1 MSDAEVK
8 ETATYILF
16 PEYPFLYLMKEFR
29 GRTMTKENWTEV
41 IQALKTGGTYKL
53 TNCISKAGKEY
64 TTLIT
69 GISKD
74 GKELITELA
83 PLHPL
88 EIKCPKSGRPVD
100 DAGKFFA
107 FPGFPR
113 LYCAKELF
121 GRKMSVED
129 FVAILT
135 RPGEPVQFGEFISKK
150 GKPYTAKLRY
160 NAETNR
166 IDLVFDDNKSTGNK
180 PYKSKTFSDS
190 KEQDVEDD
198 IPGF

>member
-1 MSDAEVK
+1 MSEEIK
-8 ETATYILF
+8 ETATYFLF
-16 PEYPFLYLMKEFR
+16 PGHPFLYLMKEFR
-29 GRTMTKENWTEV
+29 GREMTKEIWSEV
-41 IQALKTGGTYKL
+41 IHTIQSGGTYKL
-53 TNCISKAGKEY
+53 EKCISRAGKEY

-74 GKELITELA
+74 GKELITELP

-88 EIKCPKSGRPVD
+88 DVKCPQSGKPVD

-113 LYCAKELF
+113 LYCAKEMF
-121 GRKMSVED
+121 GRQMRVED

-135 RPGEPVQFGEFISKK
+135 RPGEAVQFGEFISKK

-166 IDLVFDDNKSTGNK
+166 IDIVFDDK
-180 PYKSKTFSDS
+180 PAAKKTYKSKTLSD
-190 KEQDVEDD
+190 DTTNVDTEDD
-198 IPGF
+198 IPSF